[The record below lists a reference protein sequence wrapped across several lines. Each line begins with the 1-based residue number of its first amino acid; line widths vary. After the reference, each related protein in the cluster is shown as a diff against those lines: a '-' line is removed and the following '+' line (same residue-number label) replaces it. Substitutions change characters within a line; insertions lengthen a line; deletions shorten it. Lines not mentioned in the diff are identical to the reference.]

1 MRSEKKGFQ
10 TTQGPPQEVS
20 RRPRTLQGLEVG
32 ANLAPRG
39 VPKSIQNR
47 SKSELASPQDPR
59 PPRDPPKIPKWT
71 PKWVPNRCEINF
83 EIHSKF
89 IQHRCEMRVQTLL
102 EACRYASMQ
111 VCRYETS
118 PQGRRP
124 NAPRSS
130 DHGLRMAQGT
140 RRPSQDPQ
148 NRSQDPPQDLE
159 IPRSNIEAENS

>member
-89 IQHRCEMRVQTLL
+89 IQHRCEMRLQTLL
-102 EACRYASMQ
+102 EASAA
-111 VCRYETS
+111 
-118 PQGRRP
+118 RP
-124 NAPRSS
+124 NAKKNAMSYSVPCIRYPRALAMPSSRGGRSEAQQNAPRQGSALPFNGVS
-130 DHGLRMAQGT
+130 DH
-140 RRPSQDPQ
+140 S
-148 NRSQDPPQDLE
+148 
-159 IPRSNIEAENS
+159 

>member
-1 MRSEKKGFQ
+1 MRCEKELVTGSEKNGFK
-10 TTQGPPQEVS
+10 TAWRPPQEVS
-20 RRPRTLQGLEVG
+20 RRSRTLQGLEVG

-59 PPRDPPKIPKWT
+59 PSRDSPKILKWT

-89 IQHRCEMRVQTLL
+89 IHHRCEMRVQTLL

-111 VCRYETS
+111 VCRYE
-118 PQGRRP
+118 GMRYAGMKVCRYV
-124 NAPRSS
+124 
-130 DHGLRMAQGT
+130 GVKVCKY
-140 RRPSQDPQ
+140 
-148 NRSQDPPQDLE
+148 E
-159 IPRSNIEAENS
+159 